1 MDAISQMV
9 EALNTQLNALVVP
22 LAILGIVL
30 WGIAFLVT
38 PILPDWASG
47 MRGYFQ
53 KAMLIV
59 GFIGFV
65 PGIIAALAAMGGGG
79 A

>member
-1 MDAISQMV
+1 MDAINQMIQS
-9 EALNTQLNALVVP
+9 LNTQLNALVVP
-22 LAILGIVL
+22 LAILGMVL

-65 PGIIAALAAMGGGG
+65 PGIVAALAAMGG